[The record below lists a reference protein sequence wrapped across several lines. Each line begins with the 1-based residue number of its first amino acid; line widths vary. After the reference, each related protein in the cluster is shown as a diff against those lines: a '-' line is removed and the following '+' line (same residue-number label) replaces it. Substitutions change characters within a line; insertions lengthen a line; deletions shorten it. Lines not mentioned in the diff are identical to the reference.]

1 MTDGPRI
8 TLIARPG
15 CHLCDEARAVVRRV
29 AAETGVDWVEVSIDD
44 DPELAAR
51 WSDDVPVTMV
61 DGEQHDRWQVDEAR
75 LRVAL
80 AR

>member
-1 MTDGPRI
+1 MSEDPRI

-15 CHLCDEARAVVRRV
+15 CHLCDEARAVIRRV
-29 AAETGVDWVEVSIDD
+29 AAETGQAWVEVSIDD
-44 DPELAAR
+44 DPALSAR

-75 LRVAL
+75 LRAAL

>member
-29 AAETGVDWVEVSIDD
+29 AAKTGVGWIEVSIDD